1 MEKNI
6 IDIIIEKVESI
17 PNDQE
22 LGLEIRKEIYL
33 YKERIS
39 KKPTPPLSRIIL
51 EGTVGDC
58 PKCQTIEDRTLLI
71 K

>member
-39 KKPTPPLSRIIL
+39 KKPLSRIIL

>member
-1 MEKNI
+1 MENI
-6 IDIIIEKVESI
+6 IDIIIEKVENI

-39 KKPTPPLSRIIL
+39 KKPTHPLSRIIL
-51 EGTVGDC
+51 EGTIGDC
-58 PKCQTIEDRTLLI
+58 PKCHSTT
-71 K
+71 KKKYP